1 MLGTQLL
8 ACALTAARGS
18 WTSRCI
24 YRPQNTA
31 GDLGTLPAQDFTAGI
46 GYPFEWIQIPKFS
59 SLGFI
64 YFFYVL
70 FCFSNAKIFKG
81 NWGFYLFFFP
91 FFSPPPFQFSLLL
104 QATGPVYII
113 VLVTVALSHL
123 LGTTGILEVN
133 AAAPA
138 GAHSQDLQEGS
149 RAGGGVLLCL
159 PLAECQN
166 PSRCPCLRTPGRSSH
181 T

>member
-8 ACALTAARGS
+8 TCALMAARGS
-18 WTSRCI
+18 CTSRCI
-24 YRPQNTA
+24 YRAQNTA
-31 GDLGTLPAQDFTAGI
+31 QCLGHCPAQDFRAGT

-59 SLGFI
+59 SLGF
-64 YFFYVL
+64 FM
-70 FCFSNAKIFKG
+70 FCFIFQTLRSLRVTG
-81 NWGFYLFFFP
+81 AFIFFFS
-91 FFSPPPFQFSLLL
+91 FSSPPLQFSLLL
-104 QATGPVYII
+104 QATGPGYII

-133 AAAPA
+133 AAALA
-138 GAHSQDLQEGS
+138 GAHSQDLQAGS
-149 RAGGGVLLCL
+149 KAGGGVLLCL

>member
-81 NWGFYLFFFP
+81 NWGFYLFFS
-91 FFSPPPFQFSLLL
+91 FFLPPPF
-104 QATGPVYII
+104 PI
-113 VLVTVALSHL
+113 
-123 LGTTGILEVN
+123 
-133 AAAPA
+133 
-138 GAHSQDLQEGS
+138 
-149 RAGGGVLLCL
+149 
-159 PLAECQN
+159 
-166 PSRCPCLRTPGRSSH
+166 
-181 T
+181 

>member
-8 ACALTAARGS
+8 TCALMA
-18 WTSRCI
+18 
-24 YRPQNTA
+24 A
-31 GDLGTLPAQDFTAGI
+31 GDLVHPGVFIELRIQHEACGHCPAQDFRAST

-59 SLGFI
+59 SLGF
-64 YFFYVL
+64 FFM

-81 NWGFYLFFFP
+81 NWGFYLFFFFF
-91 FFSPPPFQFSLLL
+91 FFSLPLQFSLFL
-104 QATGPVYII
+104 QATEPVYII

-138 GAHSQDLQEGS
+138 GAHSQDLQAGS

>member
-1 MLGTQLL
+1 MRPVDTVLPRISEL
-8 ACALTAARGS
+8 A
-18 WTSRCI
+18 
-24 YRPQNTA
+24 
-31 GDLGTLPAQDFTAGI
+31 LGTLSNGS
-46 GYPFEWIQIPKFS
+46 KFLN
-59 SLGFI
+59 SLLWAFFLCFVFQMLRSLRVTGAFI
-64 YFFYVL
+64 
-70 FCFSNAKIFKG
+70 
-81 NWGFYLFFFP
+81 FFFSFS
-91 FFSPPPFQFSLLL
+91 FFSLPLQFSLFL
-104 QATGPVYII
+104 QATEPVYII

-138 GAHSQDLQEGS
+138 GAHSQDLQAGS